1 MTASLR
7 DRLGAALGG
16 AFAIE
21 RELGGG
27 GMARVFVAEETALG
41 RRVVIK
47 VLEPDLAG
55 TIDADRF
62 HREIGF
68 AAQLSHPHV
77 VPLLTAG
84 EVDGIPYYTMPFVKG
99 RSLRDRLRQA
109 AGPLPVPEAIAVVR
123 DVLRAVAHAHRNG
136 IVHRDLKPENVLLS
150 DDGALVTDFGIAKAV
165 GAATGGGS
173 SPQHTSAGIVLGTP
187 AYMAPEQ
194 AVADPAADHRVDLY
208 ACGAMLFEMLNGQ
221 PPFTAGTS
229 TEIMRAQVLQS
240 PPDLAERRPALP
252 RELTDLVMQ
261 CLAKRPGDRPQMADD
276 VLKALD
282 AIGAGATAP
291 HRTASAPGTAARTA
305 GASTT
310 GDAPAAGRWGR
321 RLGIGAVLAIVAL
334 GGVWQLLPART
345 RGVVTGILFRP
356 TAVADARRVVVVPFS
371 NQTGDTALAVLGDMA
386 ADWLTRGIARTGTV
400 EVVDARTAKIAS
412 IIVDS
417 TGVVRVRGR
426 DVEIADETGA
436 GLVVSGRYYR
446 EGDRLHVEAQLL
458 DVANGR
464 QLPLAS
470 ISGPASDKP
479 ALVEALRRRAMG
491 TMAPI
496 VNGDRAWSEG
506 MGDPPSYESFLEVYS
521 AVAAFA
527 RGDTADAFRRYR
539 VAESLDSGYV
549 VPLVLNAYA
558 HADVGI
564 MDRVPA
570 ALDTARALL
579 ARVEA
584 RRSNAIPSEL
594 VMVDFLRAQVAGDA
608 EATYAAARE
617 GIRLLP
623 GSDIA
628 VIAAMAAVW
637 ANRPDSALRF
647 LERSDA
653 FRGVNLIRP
662 GYWRWKIAAL
672 HLGHRPDEAIRT
684 ARMALAQFPDDPELD
699 AMQAMAF
706 AAAGQPGDALV
717 AHQRLLDRASTRPA
731 PRLVHAAAS
740 VVELLRQ
747 HGYAAAA
754 DTAAAAALERLALA
768 GRDPASGARAAWGRL
783 QMAAHDAAG
792 ARRTWLA
799 LRRESPDDARAGAGL
814 ALLEVAAGRR
824 DAARASLA
832 ALVPASTTGL
842 QRADALLLR
851 ARVAA
856 ALGDP
861 PTALRDLAEA
871 IATGATFGNPLEAGV
886 VLIAAAPEFRGLATD
901 PSFVALLR
909 ARR

>member
-7 DRLGAALGG
+7 DQLAAALGS
-16 AFAIE
+16 AFTIE

-27 GMARVFVAEETALG
+27 GMARVFVAEEKALG

-62 HREIGF
+62 RREIGF

-99 RSLRDRLRQA
+99 RSLRERLGQA
-109 AGPLPVPEAIAVVR
+109 AGPLPVPEAISVIR

-165 GAATGGGS
+165 GASTGGRS

-208 ACGAMLFEMLNGQ
+208 ACGAVLFEMLNGQ
-221 PPFTAGTS
+221 PPFNAGTS
-229 TEIMRAQVLQS
+229 TEIMRAQVLEA

-252 RELTDLVMQ
+252 RELTDVVMQ

-276 VLKALD
+276 LLKALD

-291 HRTASAPGTAARTA
+291 HRTASAPETAPASAGTPTRRGT
-305 GASTT
+305 
-310 GDAPAAGRWGR
+310 PAAGRGR
-321 RLGIGAVLAIVAL
+321 RLGIGALVAVVAL
-334 GGVWQLLPART
+334 GGLWQLLPART
-345 RGVVTGILFRP
+345 RGVVKGILLRP

-371 NQTGDTALAVLGDMA
+371 NQTGDPALDVLGDMA

-417 TGVVRVRGR
+417 TGAVRVRGR
-426 DVEIADETGA
+426 DAEIAGETGA

-446 EGDRLHVEAQLL
+446 EGDQIHVEAQLL

-464 QLPLAS
+464 QLSLAS

-539 VAESLDSGYV
+539 AAESLDSAYV

-579 ARVEA
+579 SRVEV
-584 RRSNAIPSEL
+584 RRANAIPSEL

-672 HLGHRPDEAIRT
+672 HLGRRHDEAITT
-684 ARMALAQFPDDPELD
+684 ARQALAQFPDDPELD
-699 AMQAMAF
+699 AMQAMAY
-706 AAAGQPGDALV
+706 AAAGKPGAALA
-717 AHQRLLDRASTRPA
+717 AHGRLLDRASTRPE
-731 PRLVHAAAS
+731 PRLVHATAS
-740 VVELLRQ
+740 VVELLRH
-747 HGYAAAA
+747 HGHAT
-754 DTAAAAALERLALA
+754 DAAAAATVALERLGVA
-768 GRDPASGARAAWGRL
+768 GRDAAPGALAAWARL
-783 QMAAHDAAG
+783 QMAAHDTGG

-799 LRRESPDDARAGAGL
+799 LRQAKPDDARAGAGL

-832 ALVPASTTGL
+832 VLVPASATGL